1 MQGKTTLILLLV
13 FIVLFGF
20 IYFFEIKGGEKRK
33 ERELVE
39 KTALNIPVDSVTT
52 YTIKTDNREL
62 SVRKKDNTW
71 TIVSPV
77 ETAGDSSAIVSN
89 LKSILDTKI
98 ERKISD
104 DGNDPGQFGL
114 ENPRGEIVIQQSG
127 NRESRLFIG
136 DENPTG
142 DFIFVK
148 YSDKPGIYTVSKS
161 LRTYVNKS
169 LYDLRDKRVMHIR
182 PLDVRKIRITSIEK
196 GEVVLKQDGE
206 NWNLIEPVK
215 IPAESNDVMS
225 FLNRLSNGRIKAFI
239 DESPRDLR
247 QYGLT
252 DPFIRIELY
261 SGDELAKSTFM
272 IGDTIKDENAGYYA
286 REESRSPVFILE
298 NWAVNNL
305 NKGAF
310 DFQVKTLTK
319 FDGDNAD
326 RIVFEKGAVSFTVVQ
341 KDFREW
347 GFAEPDTLV
356 AETGRMK
363 RWIDGIKDFTVD
375 ELETYTPASLQKYG
389 LLQPEIRIRIYEN
402 ETETGQILIGK
413 PENEFYYTKS
423 ANEPYVYKIKCTKV
437 ENIDK
442 AIRDLALPP
451 AGYNDGM

>member
-1 MQGKTTLILLLV
+1 MHGKTTLILLLV
-13 FIVLFGF
+13 FVALLAF
-20 IYFFEIKGGEKRK
+20 IYLFEIKGGEKRK

-39 KTALNIPVDSVTT
+39 KTALNIPVDSVTA
-52 YTIKTDNREL
+52 YTIKNDIREL

-77 ETAGDSSAIVSN
+77 ETAGDSAVIISN

-114 ENPRGEIVIQQSG
+114 ENPQGEIVIQQSG
-127 NRESRLFIG
+127 DLESRLLLG

-182 PLDVRKIRITSIEK
+182 PLDVRKIRITSREK
-196 GEVVLKQDGE
+196 GEIVLKQDG
-206 NWNLIEPVK
+206 NAWNLIEPVK

-252 DPFIRIELY
+252 DPFIRIELF
-261 SGDELAKSTFM
+261 SGAEPAKSTFT
-272 IGDTIKDENAGYYA
+272 IGDTIKDGNAGYYA
-286 REESRSPVFILE
+286 CEESRSPVFTLE

-310 DFQVKTLTK
+310 DFQVKTLTN

-326 RIVFEKGAVSFTVVQ
+326 RIEFEKGTMTFTVVK
-341 KDFREW
+341 KDSREW
-347 GFAEPDTLV
+347 GFTEPDTLV
-356 AETGRMK
+356 AETGRMR
-363 RWIDGIKDFTVD
+363 RWINGIKDLTVD

-389 LLQPEIRIRIYEN
+389 LLQPEIRITIYEN
-402 ETETGQILIGK
+402 ETAAGQILIGK
-413 PENEFYYTKS
+413 SEDEFYYTKS
-423 ANEPYVYKIKCTKV
+423 ANEPHVYKIKHTKV
-437 ENIDK
+437 EEIDK
-442 AIRDLALPP
+442 AIRDLALPL
-451 AGYNDGM
+451 AGHNTE